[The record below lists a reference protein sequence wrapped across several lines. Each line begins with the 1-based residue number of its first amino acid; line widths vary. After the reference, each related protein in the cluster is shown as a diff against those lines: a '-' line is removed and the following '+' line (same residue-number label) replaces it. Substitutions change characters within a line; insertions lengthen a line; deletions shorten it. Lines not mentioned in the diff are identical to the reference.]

1 MQTQVIR
8 VNGNRLSIGD
18 LMCVAFLHFPVEL
31 DPDPAWRER
40 VLASRAL
47 NDRLIAEGKPIYGVT
62 TGFGDSC
69 DRHLSSKGVAALQ
82 RNLLRFL
89 GTGTGE
95 FFAVH
100 EARAILLAR
109 LNSNA
114 KGYSGVR
121 MELLEQMAQFLNRGI
136 TPCIPAE
143 GSVGASG
150 DLVPLSYLGATL
162 CGERKVWYDGEM
174 MDASS
179 ALSLAGLKPLR
190 LEAKEGLAI
199 VNGTSA
205 MTGLAAVNVFRAA
218 QIAEFAALT
227 TAMTAEALLG
237 VRNAFEPLAH
247 TLKNHPGQCSFA
259 AQVLAWLEGSRLARD
274 LDAVFGEVGVL
285 DGAEARRLHLKIQ
298 DRYSIRCAPQIAG
311 VLGDVLEWATAW
323 VERELNSAN
332 DNPLYDAD
340 SGHLFNAGNFYGGHV
355 CMAMDALK
363 VAVANVA
370 HMCERQLELIVDE
383 KYSNGLPANLVD
395 PNQSEEHRAVQHG
408 FKGVQLAC
416 TSLLVEALMRCN
428 PASVHSQSTECHN
441 QDKVSLGLH
450 AARDC
455 ARVIDLTEKVVAL
468 QMIALAQALE
478 IRGADQLGRT
488 RAAFE
493 FIRERVPYMR
503 EDSCFDEPARRVVQS
518 FRDNSFSPLFR
529 VGRPQ
534 PLLELF
540 GRLYR

>member
-1 MQTQVIR
+1 
-8 VNGNRLSIGD
+8 
-18 LMCVAFLHFPVEL
+18 MCVAFLHFPVEL
-31 DPDPAWRER
+31 DPDPAWRQR

-47 NDRLIAEGKPIYGVT
+47 NDRLVGEGKPIYGVT

-69 DRHLSSKGVAALQ
+69 DRQLSPKGVATLQ

-95 FFAVH
+95 FFAMH

-121 MELLEQMAQFLNRGI
+121 MELLAQMAEFLNRGI
-136 TPCIPAE
+136 TPCIPVE

-205 MTGLAAVNVFRAA
+205 MAGLAAVNVFRAA

-247 TLKNHPGQCSFA
+247 ALKNHPGSCGFA
-259 AQVLAWLEGSRLARD
+259 AQVLAWLEGSLLARD
-274 LDAVFGEVGVL
+274 LDAVFGEVGAI

-311 VLGDVLEWATAW
+311 VLNDVLDWGTTW
-323 VERELNSAN
+323 IERELNSAN

-355 CMAMDALK
+355 CMTMDALK
-363 VAVANVA
+363 VAIANVA

-395 PNQSEEHRAVQHG
+395 PHQSEEHRAVQHG

-455 ARVIDLTEKVVAL
+455 ARIIDLTEKIVAL

-478 IRGADQLGRT
+478 IRGADRLGHTRT
-488 RAAFE
+488 AFE
-493 FIRERVPYMR
+493 FIRERVPFMK
-503 EDSCFDEPARRVVQS
+503 EDCCFDEPARSVVQS
-518 FRDNSFSPLFR
+518 FRDNSFAPLFR

-534 PLLELF
+534 PLLGLF
-540 GRLYR
+540 GRIYG